1 MPDSMHLA
9 LEPDELAIV
18 IDALEADM
26 DDYVE
31 AAKEAKAEGDVE
43 QATDLAE
50 AALRVQAVLQKAR
63 EASNDS

>member
-1 MPDSMHLA
+1 MHLA